1 MASERRHIPVGKQHI
16 GVGNVCIWCDQ
27 PMPCREIL
35 LDEHQRLLQRSR
47 DEDTARIRLNHARIE
62 AEERAAKAE
71 AERDDLV
78 ARLAAAEAAL
88 VAYADLIDYKP
99 FMEFERA
106 FNSIIDNESA
116 PSEPDERERW
126 LIRQAWVAAMNVAH
140 DALAGSREQAAGEG
154 ANPTSDSGESSRLSE

>member
-62 AEERAAKAE
+62 AEAE
-71 AERDDLV
+71 VARLQALLAERDAEI
-78 ARLAAAEAAL
+78 ARLRPLAEYAQHDPGCYALHSRLGEAAACKCGFYEARAAL
-88 VAYADLIDYKP
+88 
-99 FMEFERA
+99 
-106 FNSIIDNESA
+106 
-116 PSEPDERERW
+116 
-126 LIRQAWVAAMNVAH
+126 AARG
-140 DALAGSREQAAGEG
+140 D
-154 ANPTSDSGESSRLSE
+154 